1 MSQAEQQ
8 APTFLAPRR
17 TFWQQLV
24 CRWADRIDR
33 GRILVQFPCGGEHV
47 AVGGEG
53 GPSAAIRF
61 NNARPFWRLLTGG
74 SLGFSRAYLDGDW
87 DSPDLGAV
95 MELAIANE
103 PALRPV
109 LASSPLI
116 GKLAYLRHRLR
127 RNSRA
132 GSRRNIAFHY
142 DLGNA
147 FYGAWLDETM
157 TYSAAVFKHEAQP
170 LPEAQLAKYDRILKA
185 LRIGPEDH
193 VLEIGCGWGGFM
205 EYAVSRTG
213 CRVTGLTLSA
223 EQAQYARSR
232 LAASGLSSRAEVRLQ
247 DYRDCEGRFT
257 KVVSI
262 EMFEAVGEENWRLY
276 FDRLRQ
282 LLAPGGQA
290 MIQVITIDETSFEH
304 YRRNADFIQTYIFPG
319 GMLPSPTIFRER
331 AVASGLAVSDSF
343 SFGRDYEKTLLHW
356 ERAFV
361 ENWTA
366 IRPLGFD
373 ERFFRMWRYYLHYC
387 AAGFRTGRIGVYQ
400 FRLERQ

>member
-1 MSQAEQQ
+1 MSQSEQD
-8 APTFLAPRR
+8 APAFLAPRR
-17 TFWQQLV
+17 PLWKQLV
-24 CRWADRIDR
+24 CRWAERIER
-33 GRILVQFPCGGEHV
+33 GRILIQFPCGGEC
-47 AVGGEG
+47 VGVGEKA
-53 GPSAAIRF
+53 GPSAVIRF

-74 SLGFSRAYLDGDW
+74 SLGFSRAYLHGDW

-103 PALRPV
+103 LALRPV

-157 TYSAAVFKHEAQP
+157 TYSAAVFEHEGQLLHEAQR
-170 LPEAQLAKYDRILKA
+170 AKYDRILKA
-185 LRIGPEDH
+185 LQIGPEDH

-205 EYAVSRTG
+205 EHSASHTG
-213 CRVTGLTLSA
+213 CRITGLTLSA
-223 EQAQYARSR
+223 EQALYARER
-232 LAASGLSSRAEVRLQ
+232 LKAAGLSNRTEVRLQ
-247 DYRDCEGRFT
+247 DYRDCEGHFT

-290 MIQVITIDETSFEH
+290 VIQVITINETRFEH

-319 GMLPSPTIFRER
+319 GMLPSATIFGER
-331 AVASGLAVSDSF
+331 AVASALTVIDSF

-361 ENWTA
+361 ENWSV

-387 AAGFRTGRIGVYQ
+387 AAGFRTGRLGVYQ
-400 FRLERQ
+400 FRLGRP